1 MTNIETDYFSVYEYD
16 GFYYGDSDT
25 TYYSSFYLSVYYD
38 IYINA
43 DFYVYNAITEIE
55 SYTLEVDDYGYV

>member
-1 MTNIETDYFSVYEYD
+1 MTNIETDDFSVYEYA

-25 TYYSSFYLSVYYD
+25 TYYSTFDLSVYYD

-43 DFYVYNAITEIE
+43 DFYVYNAITDIE
-55 SYTLEVDDYGYV
+55 CDTLEVDYYGYV